1 MALFQTWRWFGPN
14 DPILLK
20 EIKQTGA
27 EGIVTALHNIPTGY
41 AWPINEILKRKEIIE
56 YEGLKWS
63 VIESIPV
70 HENIKKRK
78 GNYRELIE
86 NYKTS
91 VSNAGKCGIKII
103 CYNFMPVL
111 DWSRTNLKIIF
122 RDGSVTSG
130 FDSNVFA
137 SFDLFILKRS
147 DAEKDYTPVQIQN
160 AKEYFEAL
168 TNFQK
173 EELVNTILLGFP
185 GSLESYSLDE
195 LKGAINEYKEIGKD
209 VLQENLIEFLNEIL
223 PVAEESGVMMAIHPD
238 DPPWSLL
245 GLPRIVSQ
253 KEDINKILNAYKSL
267 NNGLTFCTGS
277 LGAGKNNDLV
287 EMAAFFAKRVNFVHL
302 RNVSR
307 NESGDFIEENHLD
320 GEIDIYS
327 IMRTL
332 VIEQSIREKEG
343 TINKLLPFRPDH
355 GHLMIPDQHR
365 QNIYPGYSLFG
376 RMRGL
381 SELRGM
387 ELAIRRSLN
396 LP

>member
-147 DAEKDYTPVQIQN
+147 DAEKDYTPAQIQN

-173 EELVNTILLGFP
+173 EELTSTILLGFP

-320 GEIDIYS
+320 
-327 IMRTL
+327 
-332 VIEQSIREKEG
+332 
-343 TINKLLPFRPDH
+343 
-355 GHLMIPDQHR
+355 
-365 QNIYPGYSLFG
+365 
-376 RMRGL
+376 
-381 SELRGM
+381 
-387 ELAIRRSLN
+387 
-396 LP
+396 

>member
-1 MALFQTWRWFGPN
+1 
-14 DPILLK
+14 
-20 EIKQTGA
+20 
-27 EGIVTALHNIPTGY
+27 
-41 AWPINEILKRKEIIE
+41 
-56 YEGLKWS
+56 LKWS

-91 VSNAGKCGIKII
+91 MSNAGKCGIKII

-173 EELVNTILLGFP
+173 EELTNTILLGFP

-223 PVAEESGVMMAIHPD
+223 PVAEESRVMMAIHPD

-332 VIEQSIREKEG
+332 IIEQSIREKEG

-355 GHLMIPDQHR
+355 GHLMIPDHHR

>member
-195 LKGAINEYKEIGKD
+195 LKEAINEYKEIGKD

-343 TINKLLPFRPDH
+343 TINKFLPFRPDH
-355 GHLMIPDQHR
+355 GHLMIPDHHR